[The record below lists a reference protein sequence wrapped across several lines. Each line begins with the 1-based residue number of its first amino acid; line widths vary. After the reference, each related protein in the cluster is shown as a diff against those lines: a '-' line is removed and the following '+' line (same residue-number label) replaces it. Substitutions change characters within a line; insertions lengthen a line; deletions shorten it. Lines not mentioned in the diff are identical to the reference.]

1 MKQATV
7 TVTTIGDSK
16 IRNIN
21 CPGEEWYTVVKDINN
36 AFYGG
41 TKTKKALETTKLS
54 KTLDSLGIVADGVR
68 GNALVI
74 EVVKIPQIFN
84 AIPPVSVHAAK
95 ILVQTLSN
103 LGPNDILPAHIEVP
117 ETYGYLHKTGEP
129 ISRNEIPTSGSNKR
143 RPDSFA
149 HQHTRAHTR
158 PRCDEPNIR
167 TDFTD
172 SDDDDDYTNTYRGA
186 YKAIE
191 DKRPLLMTYFGQ
203 DQLAS
208 MGGAI
213 ELEREWSTYSGS
225 QHAFVMMKF
234 KEFTEI
240 SNIRTLHLTNRR
252 LAAEAEDAESRVQ
265 SNLTAAKQAQALAN
279 SKQALADSK
288 LDGTE
293 KAKGLTNRKLLA
305 EAEAAEEAKA
315 EAKNIADAEQR
326 RLNAKSDA
334 EVDVLTQAVARENR
348 EASHRHIIEDNA
360 ASLAASLRRSHVSS
374 H

>member
-1 MKQATV
+1 MKQANV
-7 TVTTIGDSK
+7 TVTTIGDCK

-21 CPGEEWYTVVKDINN
+21 CPGEKWYTVVKDINN

-117 ETYGYLHKTGEP
+117 ATYGYLPKTGEP
-129 ISRNEIPTSGSNKR
+129 ISRDEIHTSSSNKR
-143 RPDSFA
+143 RMASFA
-149 HQHTRAHTR
+149 QHTRAHAR
-158 PRCDEPNIR
+158 PRCDGPNIR
-167 TDFTD
+167 TDSTD
-172 SDDDDDYTNTYRGA
+172 SDEDDDYTTTLRGA
-186 YKAIE
+186 YTAIE
-191 DKRPLLMTYFGQ
+191 DKRPLLMTYFDQ

-208 MGGAI
+208 MGGTI
-213 ELEREWSTYSGS
+213 ELEREWSTYYGS

-252 LAAEAEDAESRVQ
+252 LVAEAEDAESRVQ
-265 SNLTAAKQAQALAN
+265 SNSTAAKQAQALA
-279 SKQALADSK
+279 DSK
-288 LDGTE
+288 FEGVE
-293 KAKGLTNRKLLA
+293 QAKILTNRKLLA
-305 EAEAAEEAKA
+305 EAEAAEEAKV
-315 EAKNIADAEQR
+315 EAKQIADAEQR

-360 ASLAASLRRSHVSS
+360 ASLAASLRRSHVSP

>member
-1 MKQATV
+1 MQMKKAKTMV
-7 TVTTIGDSK
+7 TNIGNGK
-16 IRNIN
+16 IRIIN
-21 CPGEEWYTVVKDINN
+21 CPGEKLYTVLNDINN
-36 AFYGG
+36 AVNGG
-41 TKTKKALETTKLS
+41 TKTKKALETTKFS
-54 KTLDSLGIVADGVR
+54 QTLDSLGIVADGVR
-68 GNALVI
+68 GSAMVI
-74 EVVKIPQIFN
+74 EVGKIPQIFYV
-84 AIPPVSVHAAK
+84 IQPTSVHAAK
-95 ILVQTLSN
+95 ALVQTLSN
-103 LGPNDILPAHIEVP
+103 LGPNDILPAHIDVQ
-117 ETYGYLHKTGEP
+117 KT
-129 ISRNEIPTSGSNKR
+129 SNKR
-143 RPDSFA
+143 RPTSFA
-149 HQHTRAHTR
+149 HQHTRAH
-158 PRCDEPNIR
+158 PRCDGPNIR

-225 QHAFVMMKF
+225 QHAFMMMKF

-252 LAAEAEDAESRVQ
+252 LAAEAEGAESRVQ
-265 SNLTAAKQAQALAN
+265 SNLTSAKQAQALA
-279 SKQALADSK
+279 DSK
-288 LDGTE
+288 LEGTE
-293 KAKGLTNRKLLA
+293 QAKGLTNRKLLA
-305 EAEAAEEAKA
+305 ESEAAEEAKA

-334 EVDVLTQAVARENR
+334 EVAVLTQAVARENR